1 MRAHRASS
9 AAQGGNMK
17 TWKIGVAVA
26 GAMGAALLG
35 VQALRAQQPGFKRT
49 ELQKH
54 DLGTPRAEVV
64 QALAAFDPG
73 GAVGKH
79 THPGEE
85 VSYVVEGS
93 IELEVDGKTK
103 TIEAGQPFF
112 IPAGTVHAAK
122 NNGKGVAKVLSTYI
136 VEKGKPLASMVAAK

>member
-1 MRAHRASS
+1 
-9 AAQGGNMK
+9 MK
-17 TWKIGVAVA
+17 RWKIGVAAA
-26 GAMGAALLG
+26 GAIGAALLG
-35 VQALRAQQPGFKRT
+35 VSTLLAQQPGFKRT
-49 ELQKH
+49 ELQKQ
-54 DLGTPRAEVV
+54 DVGTPRGQVV
-64 QALAAFDPG
+64 QALADFEPG

-93 IELEVDGKTK
+93 IELEVDGKTQ
-103 TIEAGQPFF
+103 TVEAGKPFF

-122 NNGKGVAKVLSTYI
+122 NNGKGAAKVLSLYV

>member
-1 MRAHRASS
+1 
-9 AAQGGNMK
+9 MK
-17 TWKIGVAVA
+17 RWTIGVAAA
-26 GAMGAALLG
+26 GALAAALLG
-35 VQALRAQQPGFKRT
+35 VQALQAQQPGFKRK

-54 DLGTPRAEVV
+54 DLGTPRGEVV
-64 QALAAFDPG
+64 QVRAEFEPG
-73 GAVGKH
+73 GAVGRH

-85 VSYVVEGS
+85 VSYVLEGS

-112 IPAGTVHAAK
+112 IPPGTVHAAK
-122 NNGKGVAKVLSTYI
+122 NNGKGTAKVLSMYI

>member
-1 MRAHRASS
+1 
-9 AAQGGNMK
+9 MK
-17 TWKIGVAVA
+17 RWKIGVAVV
-26 GAMGAALLG
+26 GAMGAALLC
-35 VQALRAQQPGFKRT
+35 VQTLRAQQPGFKRT

-64 QALAAFDPG
+64 QVRAEFEPG
-73 GAVGKH
+73 GAVGRH

-85 VSYVVEGS
+85 VSYVLEGS
-93 IELEVDGKTK
+93 IELEVDGKTQ
-103 TIEAGQPFF
+103 TVEAGKPFF

-122 NNGKGVAKVLSTYI
+122 NNGKGAAKVLSTYI

>member
-1 MRAHRASS
+1 
-9 AAQGGNMK
+9 MK

-35 VQALRAQQPGFKRT
+35 VSTLLAQQPGFKRT

-54 DLGTPRAEVV
+54 DLGTPRGEVV
-64 QALAAFDPG
+64 QVRADFEPG
-73 GAVGKH
+73 GAVGRH

-85 VSYVVEGS
+85 VSYVLEGS
-93 IELEVDGKTK
+93 IELEVDGKTQ
-103 TIEAGQPFF
+103 TVEAGKPFF

-122 NNGKGVAKVLSTYI
+122 NNGQGAAKVLSLYI
-136 VEKGKPLASMVAAK
+136 VEKGKPVATMVSAK